1 MTAIVIGRLTT
12 YITYPQITYNPEPA
26 NITAITNAQNAEV
39 TTETDHGFEDDMV
52 VQLFVTPAYGM
63 EINKRQAK
71 ILVTG
76 DDTFTIEI
84 DTLQMTAFSVPDD
97 AQAFPAQA
105 VPVTGTLYN
114 TYEQN

>member
-12 YITYPQITYNPEPA
+12 FITYPQITYTPEPA
-26 NITAITNAQNAEV
+26 SITAITNAQIAEV
-39 TTETDHGFEDDMV
+39 TTEENHGFEDGMV
-52 VQLFVTPAYGM
+52 VQLFVTPEYGM
-63 EINKRQAK
+63 EINKQQAK

-76 DDTFTIEI
+76 DDTFTIDI
-84 DTLQMTAFSVPDD
+84 DTLQMTAFSVPE
-97 AQAFPAQA
+97 APQALPAQA